1 MGCWDDGGGWVRVG
15 VRGWAISSSERRHH
29 GVEICL
35 SAADIPNTTFARTS
49 MLLMFES
56 CNERPRCDRD
66 CVSLR
71 SGSGT
76 VHLRAKSPS
85 SSILTPSYSFTAL
98 AFPAPLNRGLSSCKS
113 LSFGQN
119 ATSAAAGLGSNARP
133 LSTVRFVAGALQ
145 SFTRRASPV
154 GDAWGWATRASGRFR

>member
-1 MGCWDDGGGWVRVG
+1 MYTLRLRQKVAAAGVPLIDEDCNCGGPDCISFSRG
-15 VRGWAISSSERRHH
+15 VRAWAIFTRTDGAH

-85 SSILTPSYSFTAL
+85 SPSLTPSYWSTVTIL
-98 AFPAPLNRGLSSCKS
+98 DRRGLIEESCECY
-113 LSFGQN
+113 Q
-119 ATSAAAGLGSNARP
+119 
-133 LSTVRFVAGALQ
+133 
-145 SFTRRASPV
+145 
-154 GDAWGWATRASGRFR
+154 

>member
-1 MGCWDDGGGWVRVG
+1 MAHRSRFRAPQYPVTPTTGHSIFTRTDG
-15 VRGWAISSSERRHH
+15 AH

-56 CNERPRCDRD
+56 CNETPGCDRD

-98 AFPAPLNRGLSSCKS
+98 
-113 LSFGQN
+113 
-119 ATSAAAGLGSNARP
+119 
-133 LSTVRFVAGALQ
+133 
-145 SFTRRASPV
+145 
-154 GDAWGWATRASGRFR
+154 